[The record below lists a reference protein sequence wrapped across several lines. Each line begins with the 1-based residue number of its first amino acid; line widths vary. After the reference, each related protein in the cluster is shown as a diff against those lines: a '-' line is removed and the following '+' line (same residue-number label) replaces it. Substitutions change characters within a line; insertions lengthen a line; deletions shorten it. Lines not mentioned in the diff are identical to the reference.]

1 MSSKYLLNYKFR
13 EKDDR
18 DYVYQSRLTAPI
30 LKSVTIAST
39 NTIPIFDQGS
49 LGSCVAN
56 AFIQCINIMTKKTVM
71 GSRLYLYFN
80 GRAVAK
86 YPLELDDGLSV
97 RDGCK
102 SIAKY
107 GLCDENIWPYN
118 VSLFADLP
126 SLQAYQKS
134 LLFKSFV
141 YSFVNQDINS
151 IKNCLNTTKNPI
163 IFGINIYSSFLSV
176 GSNGIIPLPNVKT
189 ETVEGGHCMIM
200 IGYDDSNQW
209 VICVNSWGTEWG
221 NKGICYLPYSYL
233 LNPDLSSD
241 FCTLSF
247 NYSTLPKTQQF
258 KVQLKSKK
266 PQMSNLTKMKY
277 TSL

>member
-1 MSSKYLLNYKFR
+1 MSSKYLLNYKFQ
-13 EKDDR
+13 EKDHR
-18 DYVYQSRLTAPI
+18 DYVYQSRLTVVTQ
-30 LKSVTIAST
+30 KSVNIANT
-39 NTIPIFDQGS
+39 NTITIFDQGS

-86 YPLELDDGLSV
+86 YQLELDDGLSV

-107 GLCDENIWPYN
+107 GLCGESVWPYN

-126 SLQAYQKS
+126 SLQAYKQS
-134 LLFKSFV
+134 LLFKNFT

-176 GSNGIIPLPNVKT
+176 GSNGVVPLPNVKT
-189 ETVEGGHCMIM
+189 ETTQGGHCMIM
-200 IGYDDSNQW
+200 IGYDDSKQW
-209 VICVNSWGTEWG
+209 VICVNSWGTSWG
-221 NKGICYLPYSYL
+221 NKGICYLPYSYVL
-233 LNPDLSSD
+233 DPKLGGDL
-241 FCTLSF
+241 CTLSF
-247 NYSTLPKTQQF
+247 NYSSLPKMQQF
-258 KVQLKSKK
+258 AVQLKS
-266 PQMSNLTKMKY
+266 PPPTSRMSKLRFMNL
-277 TSL
+277 